1 MNTNRVNVLHVADCD
16 AVSCAVTH
24 YFIFNFFP
32 SCDAALYQNF
42 TYTRKTETILQDFTE
57 FIFIMGDTA
66 AASTECVSR
75 TENYRIADG
84 ICKCKTIFYC
94 CNNLGCCDRLT
105 DLLHG
110 IFKFLTV
117 LCFLDGQSC
126 GTDQSYIVFFQE
138 TFLIQL
144 HGKV

>member
-1 MNTNRVNVLHVADCD
+1 M
-16 AVSCAVTH
+16 S
-24 YFIFNFFP
+24 
-32 SCDAALYQNF
+32 
-42 TYTRKTETILQDFTE
+42 
-57 FIFIMGDTA
+57 DTA

-75 TENYRIADG
+75 TENYRITNDV
-84 ICKCKTIFYC
+84 CKCKTIFYC
-94 CNNLGCCDRLT
+94 CNNLGCCNRLT

-117 LCFLDGQSC
+117 LRFLDCLGSC
-126 GTDQSYIVFFQE
+126 TDQSYIVFFEE

>member
-1 MNTNRVNVLHVADCD
+1 M
-16 AVSCAVTH
+16 S
-24 YFIFNFFP
+24 
-32 SCDAALYQNF
+32 
-42 TYTRKTETILQDFTE
+42 
-57 FIFIMGDTA
+57 DTA

-75 TENYRIADG
+75 TENYRITNG
-84 ICKCKTIFYC
+84 VCKCKTIFYC

-117 LCFLDGQSC
+117 LRFLDCLGSC
-126 GTDQSYIVFFQE
+126 TDQSYIVFFEE

>member
-1 MNTNRVNVLHVADCD
+1 
-16 AVSCAVTH
+16 
-24 YFIFNFFP
+24 
-32 SCDAALYQNF
+32 
-42 TYTRKTETILQDFTE
+42 
-57 FIFIMGDTA
+57 MGDTA

-75 TENYRIADG
+75 TENYRITDDV
-84 ICKCKTIFYC
+84 CKCKTIFYC

-117 LCFLDGQSC
+117 LCLLDGQSC
-126 GTDQSYIVFFQE
+126 GTDQSYIVFFEE